1 MQSHADL
8 LEGGG
13 IAQAKGG
20 PARSDLLT
28 SVRHLLFAAL
38 VGAVAVVVR
47 AVTQTALGDELP
59 FVFAFPA
66 TVLAGLLWGTIPAM
80 VAALVCAVGVWLPG
94 IPPAIVESQRA
105 TQISWYLISALVTSI
120 LCGQLR
126 GPLSFQATFNLD
138 SPLETPLSA
147 WLRTAFWGALLVPLS
162 AFVAASWWSL
172 ERAEAT
178 AQASL
183 THASELS
190 YRHAER
196 TFAVAQ
202 EIALRAD
209 QASRFP
215 ESEMRAHEAEMHTR
229 LADMAAGI
237 NSVVNANVWDATG
250 AILARSDRYPVD
262 SRNAGFTIADR
273 GYFQQLK
280 ASPQPVVAVS
290 GVLRGRQSGEE
301 VLNVAIRRG
310 AADGDFNGIVSVT
323 LAPSFF
329 KDYYQSLAQE
339 EPTLATFALVRS
351 DGSVL
356 ARWPNDTDS
365 AYLAKES
372 TLMRSV
378 ARGPESGRLTIAA
391 DAGRGTQMVK
401 FRRVGTL
408 PVYVVAGISRTTML
422 GSWARFV
429 GVLAAILL
437 PTTAGL
443 VYVTWVALRK
453 TRRESAISA
462 ELRDQIQARAEAE
475 RRMLEAQRLETLS
488 FVTGSVA
495 HDFNNMLAVISSSV
509 HVHKI
514 RRPETADDKTIA
526 AISRSVQAGVR
537 LTRQLLSFSKK
548 QALRPE
554 VIQFQTWLPS
564 ADALMRSTLG
574 SPVSWISF
582 VDEDTKAVMVDPG
595 ELELAL
601 LNVVVNAKLAMPHG
615 GKLSVHVSNDEDAS
629 PDAPMVIVCVMDTG
643 EGIPPEV
650 LHKVFEP
657 FFKTRQR
664 GVGSGLGL
672 AQVQGFCAQ
681 SGGRVTID
689 SELGQGTTLCMHLP
703 AAIEEAVPSEP
714 IVPKPQGRLEGRL
727 LLVEDNDEVGRTTEQ
742 MLQSSGLTV
751 VRVASADAALAY
763 LAKAAGAAAD
773 IVLSDIAMPGSMN
786 GIGLATEIHRL
797 YPALPVILNTGYAEQ
812 IEDATARGLRVFQKP
827 VAPDV
832 LLAEIEALLTR
843 AMNGRVKDAV

>member
-1 MQSHADL
+1 
-8 LEGGG
+8 
-13 IAQAKGG
+13 
-20 PARSDLLT
+20 
-28 SVRHLLFAAL
+28 
-38 VGAVAVVVR
+38 
-47 AVTQTALGDELP
+47 
-59 FVFAFPA
+59 
-66 TVLAGLLWGTIPAM
+66 
-80 VAALVCAVGVWLPG
+80 
-94 IPPAIVESQRA
+94 
-105 TQISWYLISALVTSI
+105 
-120 LCGQLR
+120 
-126 GPLSFQATFNLD
+126 
-138 SPLETPLSA
+138 
-147 WLRTAFWGALLVPLS
+147 
-162 AFVAASWWSL
+162 
-172 ERAEAT
+172 
-178 AQASL
+178 
-183 THASELS
+183 
-190 YRHAER
+190 
-196 TFAVAQ
+196 
-202 EIALRAD
+202 
-209 QASRFP
+209 
-215 ESEMRAHEAEMHTR
+215 MHTR

-237 NSVVNANVWDATG
+237 NSVVNANVWDASG
-250 AILARSDRYPVD
+250 AILARSDRYPVEP
-262 SRNAGFTIADR
+262 RNTGFTIADR
-273 GYFQQLK
+273 GYFRQLE
-280 ASPQPVVAVS
+280 ASPLPVVVS
-290 GVLRGRQSGEE
+290 EVMRGRQSGQE
-301 VLNVAIRRG
+301 VLNVAVRRASPDG
-310 AADGDFNGIVSVT
+310 AFNGIVTVT

-351 DGSVL
+351 DGDVL

-365 AYLAKES
+365 AYLARNS
-372 TLMRSV
+372 PLMRAV
-378 ARGPESGRLTIAA
+378 AQGPESGRLTIAA

-401 FRRVGTL
+401 FRRVGTM
-408 PVYVVAGISRTTML
+408 PVYVVAGISRTAML

-453 TRRESAISA
+453 TRREAAIAA
-462 ELRDQIQARAEAE
+462 ELRDQIHARAEAE

-554 VIQFQTWLPS
+554 VIRFQTWLPA

-574 SPVSWISF
+574 SPVSWTSF
-582 VDEDTKAVMVDPG
+582 VDEDTRAVMVDAG

-601 LNVVVNAKLAMPHG
+601 LNVVLNAKLAMPEG
-615 GKLSVHVSNDEDAS
+615 GKLSVHVSNDEDAP

-643 EGIPPEV
+643 SGIPPEV
-650 LHKVFEP
+650 LPKVFEP
-657 FFKTRQR
+657 FFTTRQR

-703 AAIEEAVPSEP
+703 AAVEAVAPLVETMP
-714 IVPKPQGRLEGRL
+714 TAPAKLEGRL

-763 LAKAAGAAAD
+763 LAEGTSAPSFPD

-786 GIGLATEIHRL
+786 GIGLAMEIQRL
-797 YPALPVILNTGYAEQ
+797 YPKLPVILNTGYAEQ

-832 LLAEIEALLTR
+832 LLAELEALLKKAET
-843 AMNGRVKDAV
+843 GTVKVAA